1 MRGLRTLSLP
11 AVAIAALAIA
21 ALAIAGGTARAAGP
35 PARLSTDP
43 YAGSSFHA
51 TEVEPDS
58 FAFGSTIVSSFQV
71 GRFFNGGAIDT
82 GWATSTDNGQTWKS
96 GFLSGLTNGSGVF
109 AGVTRVSDAS
119 VAYDKKNNTWLIASL
134 ALGSGQTG
142 VAIAVNRSTDGG
154 QTWGLPV
161 AVATAGGTSD
171 FDKEWIVCDNTAS
184 SANYGHCYAQWDDF
198 GATNTIKMST
208 STDGGATWSAAT
220 NTAGSAQGLGGQ
232 PVVQPDGTV
241 VVPVANAD
249 ETKIEAFRS
258 TDGGA
263 TWSNPTLTEVAT
275 VAHHT
280 VGGPIR
286 AGPLPTAEID
296 GAGKVYV
303 AWEDCRF
310 RLGCP
315 ANDIA
320 ISSSSDGLTW
330 SAPARVPI
338 DATTSGVDHFVPGIA
353 VDPATSG
360 ATAHVSL
367 AYHYLPD
374 ASCSGSDACRLD
386 VGLISSVDGGAHWGT
401 PQQLAGPITVS
412 WLVPTTQGY
421 MFGDYISA
429 SFTGDGVAHALF
441 AAACAPTGGVYDEA
455 TYAASAAS
463 TPLACPS
470 PPDNKPPGNPP
481 PVNPPVGHAISKLKI
496 APSRFRAGRRGPS
509 IARALGT
516 IVSYSA
522 SAAGTT
528 TFTLKRAVVR
538 HGQRRWKRIP
548 GSFQRSD
555 LAGANRFRFS
565 GHLRGRLRQG
575 LYLMEAQPGGTAGK
589 ARRARF
595 RVLSPARTATAR

>member
-1 MRGLRTLSLP
+1 MRGPRTLSLL
-11 AVAIAALAIA
+11 AVAIATLAIA
-21 ALAIAGGTARAAGP
+21 SATARAADP

-58 FAFGSTIVSSFQV
+58 FSFGSTIVSAFQV
-71 GRFFNGGAIDT
+71 GRFFDGGAINA
-82 GWATSTDNGQTWKS
+82 GWATSTDNGQTWKN

-109 AGVTRVSDAS
+109 AGVTRVSDTS
-119 VAYDKKNNTWLIASL
+119 VAYDDNSKTWLIASL
-134 ALGSGQTG
+134 ALDAGQRG
-142 VAIAVNRSTDGG
+142 VAIAVSRSTDGG
-154 QTWGLPV
+154 QTWGPPV
-161 AVATAGGTSD
+161 SVATAGGTSD
-171 FDKEWIVCDNTAS
+171 FDKGWIVCDNTTT
-184 SANYGHCYAQWDDF
+184 SAYYGHCYAQWDDV
-198 GATNTIKMST
+198 GATANDTIKMST
-208 STDGGATWSAAT
+208 STDGGGTWSAAT
-220 NTAGSAQGLGGQ
+220 NTVGSAQGLGGQ

-258 TDGGA
+258 TNGGA
-263 TWSNPTLTEVAT
+263 TWSNPALTEVAT
-275 VAHHT
+275 VAHHP

-286 AGPLPTAEID
+286 AGPLPSAEID

-303 AWEDCRF
+303 AWEDCGF
-310 RLGCP
+310 RVGCP
-315 ANDIA
+315 ANDIVY
-320 ISSSSDGLTW
+320 SSSADGVAW

-338 DATTSGVDHFVPGIA
+338 DATTSGVDHFVPGLA

-360 ATAHVSL
+360 AGAHLSL

-374 ASCSGSDACRLD
+374 ASCSGADACRLD
-386 VGLISSVDGGAHWGT
+386 VGLISSVDGGAHWGA

-412 WLVPTTQGY
+412 WLVPTSQGY

-429 SFTGDGVAHALF
+429 SFTGDGVARALF
-441 AAACAPTGGVYDEA
+441 ASACAPTGGVYDEA
-455 TYAASAAS
+455 IYAASAAS
-463 TPLACPS
+463 VPLACPG
-470 PPDNKPPGNPP
+470 PPDNKPPDNKPP
-481 PVNPPVGHAISKLKI
+481 AAHAISKLKI

-516 IVSYSA
+516 IVSYTA

-528 TFTLKRAVVR
+528 TFTVKRAVVR
-538 HGQRRWKRIP
+538 HGRRGWKRMP

-565 GHLRGRLRQG
+565 GHVRGRLRQG
-575 LYLMEAQPGGTAGK
+575 LYLMEADPGGTAGK
-589 ARRARF
+589 SRRARF
-595 RVLSPARTATAR
+595 RVLRPARTAAAR